1 MINNTDSIPQ
11 PNITIKTNES
21 KINESTTNNK
31 DLNNKPSN
39 KTKNRSQSKNKS
51 SNNNNKQKEKS
62 LSSNAKPLIEV
73 TYPKLTAEQ
82 IRDLKVKQIEIIE
95 YLVSENMRLLP
106 QDQLYTHDHP
116 MNPDRKIVD

>member
-1 MINNTDSIPQ
+1 MINNTDKIQQ
-11 PNITIKTNES
+11 PDITIQKNES
-21 KINESTTNNK
+21 NINESTNK
-31 DLNNKPSN
+31 DLNNKPIN

-51 SNNNNKQKEKS
+51 TNNNNKQKDKS
-62 LSSNAKPLIEV
+62 ISSNVKPLVEV
-73 TYPKLTAEQ
+73 TYPKLTSEQ

-116 MNPDRKIVD
+116 MNPDRKIID